1 MVIYLANK
9 ALMSWDSIYGYI
21 FNNHHYHYQGRAVK
35 FHQLEKKMS
44 RPQRERF
51 FVQGLARKV
60 LGLGVLGLEYRVL
73 RLKMMFTDHSNCSQL
88 KFILRVDIQ
97 GKCRKTRTVIFY

>member
-35 FHQLEKKMS
+35 CHQLEKKMS

-51 FVQGLARKV
+51 FV
-60 LGLGVLGLEYRVL
+60 LGLFVGWVFWGWNTE
-73 RLKMMFTDHSNCSQL
+73 F
-88 KFILRVDIQ
+88 
-97 GKCRKTRTVIFY
+97 